1 MQPQNLC
8 MWFMGGGGEGGCQWD
23 NCMVVG
29 GIWC

>member
-8 MWFMGGGGEGGCQWD
+8 MWFMGKGVGGGCQWD

-29 GIWC
+29 GIG